1 MHTLVMFVLQLKQ
14 CYMQEVEAE
23 QEFIDDLGIG
33 QFVDQ
38 QRAADSSQ
46 TINKSQ
52 SQTTDE
58 PYIIGYR
65 YI

>member
-1 MHTLVMFVLQLKQ
+1 MFVLQLKQ

>member
-1 MHTLVMFVLQLKQ
+1 
-14 CYMQEVEAE
+14 MQEVEAE

-33 QFVDQ
+33 RFVDQ

-46 TINKSQ
+46 TTNTSQ
-52 SQTTDE
+52 SQTMNE
-58 PYIIGYR
+58 SYIVGYR